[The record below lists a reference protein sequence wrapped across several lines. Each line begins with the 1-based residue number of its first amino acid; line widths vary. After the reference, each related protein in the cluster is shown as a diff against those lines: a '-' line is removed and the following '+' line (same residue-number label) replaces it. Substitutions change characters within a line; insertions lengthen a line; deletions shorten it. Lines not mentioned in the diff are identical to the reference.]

1 MTTEAACCTGPAAI
15 PATPAET
22 TCCPATPAASA
33 RAVSSTRLR
42 LGIVLGGAGAAA
54 LITVADPIWARTLT
68 GVGLDPDSALGA
80 AVHFALYETGKIL
93 ALIAV
98 LVFAIGVLGT
108 WLTPARLQRLL
119 AGRGQV
125 AGHAIAAGFG
135 AVTPFCSC
143 SSVPLYVSMT
153 RAGVPTGV
161 GLTFLVASPLVN
173 EVALA
178 LLASMAGWAVA
189 AAYLALGL
197 TIAVATGAT
206 VGALAR
212 RREASAPSLLPL
224 AMPVPRPTLDDR
236 LRAGLAEAKGT
247 LRKLWPFVVGAITVG
262 AVIHGWI
269 PTDIIAR
276 LGDQWWGVPAAV
288 LLGIPLYS
296 ATATAV
302 PLIAPLYAAG
312 IPLGTLI
319 ALMMAVV
326 GLSAPELIM
335 LRKAMPARVLVTFVG
350 VVASGIVAAG
360 YLLNALT

>member
-1 MTTEAACCTGPAAI
+1 MTAACCAEPVAA
-15 PATPAET
+15 PATSPEA
-22 TCCPATPAASA
+22 TCCSEAAAAPVRSA
-33 RAVSSTRLR
+33 SSTRLR
-42 LGIVLGGAGAAA
+42 LRIVLGASIAAT
-54 LITVADPIWARTLT
+54 LITVAEPFWAWTLT
-68 GVGLDPDSALGA
+68 ALGLDLSTALGT
-80 AVHFALYETGKIL
+80 AVHFALFETGKIL

-98 LVFAIGVLGT
+98 LVFAVGVLGT
-108 WLTPARLQRLL
+108 WFTPARLQRLL

-143 SSVPLYVSMT
+143 SSVPLYVGMT
-153 RAGVPTGV
+153 RAGVPAGV

-178 LLASMAGWAVA
+178 LLASMAGWQVA
-189 AAYLALGL
+189 AAYLGLGL
-197 TIAVATGAT
+197 TIAIATGAG
-206 VGALAR
+206 VGLMAR
-212 RREASAPSLLPL
+212 RRGASPALLPL
-224 AMPVPRPTLDDR
+224 ATAQARPTLDDR
-236 LRAGLAEAKGT
+236 LRAGLDEARGT
-247 LRKLWPFVVGAITVG
+247 LGKLWPFVIGAIALG
-262 AVIHGWI
+262 AAIHGWI
-269 PTDIIAR
+269 PTDVIAR

-312 IPLGTLI
+312 VPLGTLI

-335 LRKAMPARVLVTFVG
+335 LRKAMSARVLTTFVAA
-350 VVASGIVAAG
+350 VATGIVAAG